1 MDKTFKGN
9 RIKELREDL
18 GLSQRQLA
26 ENTGITQVN
35 ISRWERALT
44 VPNVLDLWTLAE
56 YFNCSVDYLIG
67 KDED

>member
-67 KDED
+67 HVR

>member
-26 ENTGITQVN
+26 ENTGIMQVN